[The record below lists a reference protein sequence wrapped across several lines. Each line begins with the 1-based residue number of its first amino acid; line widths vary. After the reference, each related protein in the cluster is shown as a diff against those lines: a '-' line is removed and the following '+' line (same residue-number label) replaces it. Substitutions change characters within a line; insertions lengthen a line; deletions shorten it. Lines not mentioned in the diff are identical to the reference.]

1 MAGDPHILLVDDERD
16 IRDPLATYLSRN
28 GVRVTKAENAA
39 AARQLLTAYAIDLVL
54 LDVMMPGEDGLSLAG
69 YIRATTSIPVILV
82 TAKAEEMDRVVG
94 LEIGA
99 DDYVTKPFSPRELLA
114 RIKAVLRRV
123 GENGALVRAPDTDSY
138 GFGTWILKSGERELI
153 GEDGVAIPLS
163 TGEYNL
169 LHAFATHPRRV
180 LSREQL
186 LDLSQGRELAAFERS
201 IDNHISRLRKKIEV
215 NSAEPKLI
223 KTVWGG
229 GYMLAADVR
238 KL

>member
-16 IRDPLATYLSRN
+16 IRDPLASYLSRN
-28 GVRVTKAENAA
+28 GLRVTNAENAA

-54 LDVMMPGEDGLSLAG
+54 LDIMMPGEDGLSLAG
-69 YIRATTSIPVILV
+69 YIRATTTIPVILL
-82 TAKAEEMDRVVG
+82 TARAEEMDRVVG

-123 GENGALVRAPDTDSY
+123 GDNGQLVRAPDTDSY
-138 GFGTWILKSGERELI
+138 SFGAWLLKSGERELV
-153 GEDGVAIPLS
+153 GEDGVATPLS

-169 LHAFATHPRRV
+169 LHALVTHPRRV
-180 LSREQL
+180 LTREQL

-215 NSAEPKLI
+215 NSSDPRLI

-229 GYMLAADVR
+229 GYMLAADVK